1 MYTIHISLEL
11 CSAAESYVSCTYGF
25 SGGHRPDPKAR
36 QAAAR
41 LAVSGHLC
49 HVGLFTD
56 GTRHLGMGL
65 VDRMGAVCELGACP
79 ARACPAHRSRRPAS
93 CFGSSSHFR
102 PVTML
107 TNDRRSVFPAS
118 NCHLGA
124 FGSPGGFSAP
134 AARRPLGSA
143 GGGRPGTARWLCRP
157 QMIVPMQCHAGMPV
171 KCPQLRWQGCGSGP
185 RSSRLPGGS
194 PLPRAVHGTAH
205 WWGRAPILV

>member
-41 LAVSGHLC
+41 PAVSGHLC

-107 TNDRRSVFPAS
+107 TNDRRSVFPAC

-124 FGSPGGFSAP
+124 FGCPGGFSAP
-134 AARRPLGSA
+134 GAGRPAAA
-143 GGGRPGTARWLCRP
+143 GRWARPGTARWLCR
-157 QMIVPMQCHAGMPV
+157 
-171 KCPQLRWQGCGSGP
+171 L
-185 RSSRLPGGS
+185 
-194 PLPRAVHGTAH
+194 
-205 WWGRAPILV
+205 

>member
-1 MYTIHISLEL
+1 MYTIHISFEL
-11 CSAAESYVSCTYGF
+11 CSVAASHVSCTYGF

-134 AARRPLGSA
+134 AARRPLGAGGAPALLAGSA
-143 GGGRPGTARWLCRP
+143 GR
-157 QMIVPMQCHAGMPV
+157 
-171 KCPQLRWQGCGSGP
+171 K
-185 RSSRLPGGS
+185 
-194 PLPRAVHGTAH
+194 
-205 WWGRAPILV
+205 